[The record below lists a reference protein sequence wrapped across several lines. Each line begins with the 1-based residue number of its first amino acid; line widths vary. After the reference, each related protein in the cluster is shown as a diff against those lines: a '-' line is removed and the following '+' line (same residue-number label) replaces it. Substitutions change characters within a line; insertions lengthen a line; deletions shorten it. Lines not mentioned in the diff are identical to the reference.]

1 MPSADSDG
9 DSGAHEGSAS
19 GATTETA
26 AQPELVLGTN
36 PEAPGLVVVAVWGV
50 DPRGF
55 GVEWAIIKDM
65 TATPTATGPPRS
77 TG

>member
-1 MPSADSDG
+1 
-9 DSGAHEGSAS
+9 
-19 GATTETA
+19 
-26 AQPELVLGTN
+26 LVLGGH